1 MSNIEKSS
9 KYYSS
14 NIEFEFD
21 NKVILN
27 WYTKRIINK
36 IKPESKILE
45 LGIGHGYSTNMMSSK
60 FDDHTS
66 IEGSSNVIKNY
77 LSKFPHKPKKI
88 IESYFEDFETSKKF
102 DVIIMGFILEHV
114 NDPVEILQKYRSY
127 LKDDGIL
134 FAAVPNAKSLN
145 RRVGFHAGLLDDY
158 YKLTENDHALGHQRY
173 YDLEKFH
180 NDFSLSGYKI
190 LSTEGIFLKP
200 ITTGQFETLRM
211 DDEVINGFC
220 VAGISYPE
228 LSLGILVEAGL

>member
-1 MSNIEKSS
+1 MIC
-9 KYYSS
+9 
-14 NIEFEFD
+14 
-21 NKVILN
+21 
-27 WYTKRIINK
+27 
-36 IKPESKILE
+36 
-45 LGIGHGYSTNMMSSK
+45 SK

-66 IEGSSNVIKNY
+66 VEGSSNVIKNY

-88 IESYFEDFETSKKF
+88 IESYFEDFETSRKF

-114 NDPVEILQKYRSY
+114 NDPVEILQKYRSF

-158 YKLTENDHALGHQRY
+158 YKLTENDYALGHQRY

-180 NDFSLSGYKI
+180 NDFSVSGYKI

-220 VAGISYPE
+220 VAGINYPE